1 MRVSLQVKY
10 AAYLSLIT
18 LVFLFAGLILIPTI
32 ISGISLNQFLLTL
45 GFYFIVNQIVL
56 YLFFKGKKKDPK
68 KSVLYT
74 FSAVSAKFL
83 FYLLF
88 IVIYYLVTKNLSTGY
103 LIVFFILYLAFTLFT
118 AFAIVK
124 TLKTN

>member
-1 MRVSLQVKY
+1 MRVSIQVKY
-10 AAYLSLIT
+10 AAYLTLIT
-18 LVFLFAGLILIPTI
+18 LTFLFIGLILIPAKI
-32 ISGISLNQFLLTL
+32 PGISLEQFLLTL
-45 GFYFIVNQIVL
+45 GFYFIVNQVVL

-103 LIVFFILYLAFTLFT
+103 IIVFFILYLAFTLFT
-118 AFAIVK
+118 ALVIVK
-124 TLKTN
+124 ALKTN

>member
-1 MRVSLQVKY
+1 MRVSVQLKY
-10 AAYLSLIT
+10 AAYLTLIT
-18 LVFLFAGLILIPTI
+18 LIFLFIGLILIPAK

-45 GFYFIVNQIVL
+45 GFYFIVNQVVL

-103 LIVFFILYLAFTLFT
+103 IIVFFILYLAFTLFT
-118 AFAIVK
+118 ALVIVK
-124 TLKTN
+124 ALKTN